1 MLKFSTIIKYY
12 LLSFLLIDAFSGFIR
27 IYLGITNPL
36 FNIGYWI
43 RGPILVMFFFYY
55 IYQIKQKTIFFDELL
70 VIILFFYFC
79 FNTLFNYL
87 IQPSSRVLVENC
99 PYFLRQQFLFF
110 LFVFIKNRMVI
121 DKFLTSKI
129 IQYNFIILVISLSIG
144 YLFGF
149 GLESYRFSGTSKG
162 MFQGGNAVSILN
174 LIFFAYFILDGA
186 LRKKIVPVAFT
197 IFNGFVIASKSIFG
211 FIIPIY
217 FALRRRALS
226 VNKLILYNIFIFSF
240 IFSFSYLSERA
251 VDIYETRF
259 GLNIKKSIAAAEK
272 VGGLYNNSSLNKI
285 SSILFRRFASL
296 NEQMEESVSNIN
308 TFVIGKGIAGQ
319 NIFWEKRGEFWFK
332 NASMDFFDFFFKYG
346 LIGTIIFIIVLLRNI
361 IPAIKKSI
369 TRDKIVILL
378 FFSYSFFGGHVID
391 SATSGSLF
399 YYFLAK
405 IKS

>member
-121 DKFLTSKI
+121 DKSLTRKI

-149 GLESYRFSGTSKG
+149 GL
-162 MFQGGNAVSILN
+162 AHI
-174 LIFFAYFILDGA
+174 
-186 LRKKIVPVAFT
+186 
-197 IFNGFVIASKSIFG
+197 
-211 FIIPIY
+211 
-217 FALRRRALS
+217 
-226 VNKLILYNIFIFSF
+226 
-240 IFSFSYLSERA
+240 
-251 VDIYETRF
+251 
-259 GLNIKKSIAAAEK
+259 
-272 VGGLYNNSSLNKI
+272 NN
-285 SSILFRRFASL
+285 
-296 NEQMEESVSNIN
+296 
-308 TFVIGKGIAGQ
+308 
-319 NIFWEKRGEFWFK
+319 
-332 NASMDFFDFFFKYG
+332 
-346 LIGTIIFIIVLLRNI
+346 
-361 IPAIKKSI
+361 
-369 TRDKIVILL
+369 
-378 FFSYSFFGGHVID
+378 
-391 SATSGSLF
+391 
-399 YYFLAK
+399 
-405 IKS
+405 